1 MTPGTLPSLSATS
14 GRCFSVTIEGN
25 PIGEFARCTGLEV
38 NYEVLEY
45 VEGGQNGF
53 VHKLPGVVRYS
64 NLVLTRGI
72 TNETALLDWLTQFQQ
87 MDTRPG
93 VIVQLL
99 DGAGTPLRTWGFQSA
114 FPVRWVGPT
123 LADEVESATETL
135 EIGHNGLVSRL

>member
-1 MTPGTLPSLSATS
+1 
-14 GRCFSVTIEGN
+14 VTIEGN